1 MLYFASVSVEHTMLY
16 QGRRKR
22 GGGGGGGGGG
32 RKLRK
37 QFRFILEASPAPQ
50 Y

>member
-22 GGGGGGGGGG
+22 GGG
-32 RKLRK
+32 
-37 QFRFILEASPAPQ
+37 FEPPARNNFYLYEQ
-50 Y
+50 NTQKN